1 MRKVK
6 IYGLFHPETD
16 ELRYIGKTVKTLSSR
31 LSNHIYNAKVTKHN
45 KHLSNWI
52 LKLLYEDKKPV
63 IKCLEECDEKV
74 WQEREQ
80 FWISTN
86 SNLINLTEGGD
97 GSLGFLHNPEVI
109 EKIRASRIGF
119 KHTEEF
125 KRQKSIFFKSIKRT
139 EEWKSNISKSK
150 KGKKATEQAKKNL
163 SDSHKGYKMP
173 EEQKEKI
180 RQALKGR
187 SRPQE
192 VKDKIRQSHIDRL
205 KI

>member
-6 IYGLFHPETD
+6 IYGLFHPDTD
-16 ELRYIGKTVKTLSSR
+16 ELRYIGKTVKSLSSR
-31 LSNHIYNAKVTKHN
+31 LSNHIYNAKVTQHN

-52 LKLLYEDKKPV
+52 LKILYENKRPI
-63 IKCLEECDEKV
+63 IKCLEECDESI

-86 SNLINLTEGGD
+86 TNLINLTEGGD
-97 GSLGFLHNPEVI
+97 GSLGFLHNPEII
-109 EKIRASRIGF
+109 EKIRQSKIGF
-119 KHTEEF
+119 KHSEEF
-125 KRQKSIFFKSIKRT
+125 KQEKSKFFKNVERT
-139 EEWKSNISKSK
+139 NSWKSNISKAK
-150 KGKKATEQAKKNL
+150 KGKKATEEAKKNL
-163 SDSHKGYKMP
+163 SEAHKGYIMP

-187 SRPQE
+187 SRPQS
-192 VKDKIRQSHIDRL
+192 VKDKISQSHKNRL